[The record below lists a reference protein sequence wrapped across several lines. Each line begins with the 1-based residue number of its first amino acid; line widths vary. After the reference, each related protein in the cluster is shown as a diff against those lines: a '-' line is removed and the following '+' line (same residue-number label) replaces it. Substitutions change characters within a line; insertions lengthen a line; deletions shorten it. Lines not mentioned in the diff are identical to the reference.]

1 MLPCRDGAV
10 RRGEN
15 MKETSLIQPT
25 GVGERIRVLDFL
37 RGFSLF
43 GVLLVNMT
51 LFRTTLFDY
60 PRRMLDYA
68 DVTDQWVSLI
78 IQIFISGKFIS
89 VLSFL
94 FGLGFF
100 LFMER
105 AGGKGL
111 SVVPLYLRRL
121 FSLFVFGLLHL
132 VFIWNGDILHTYAL
146 AGLVL
151 LWLRNKSLQSLRR
164 WMVFFFVLSTI
175 MITLAAWIEVW
186 VQNLGEEIVQQQW
199 LMGKMAFD
207 TYAFG
212 TFFEITRFRVF
223 YELPNM
229 AISLLYTV
237 PFVLVLFLAGF
248 YAGRRNVF
256 RDIEGNLIFIRKV
269 WSVSGLSG
277 ILLTVFYVCIELEFL
292 LFAPLLTIVL
302 LEISKHISMILLSF
316 FYISSL
322 LLLLASQK
330 ISQTFLI
337 PLANMGRMALTNY
350 LLQSFICVSIF
361 YGFGL
366 GYLGRV
372 TLLEVLLLTLV
383 IYILQVVFS
392 NYWLKRYSFG
402 PMEWVW
408 RRITYKKIKAKNP
421 SLPLQSVNE
430 KRG

>member
-1 MLPCRDGAV
+1 
-10 RRGEN
+10 
-15 MKETSLIQPT
+15 MKEMVSIQPT

-68 DVTDQWVSLI
+68 DVTDQWISLI

-100 LFMER
+100 LFMAR
-105 AGGKGL
+105 AGEKGL
-111 SVVPLYLRRL
+111 SIVPLYLRRL
-121 FSLFVFGLLHL
+121 LSLFLFGLLHL

-151 LWLRNKSLQSLRR
+151 LWLRNKSLQSLQR
-164 WMVFFFVLSTI
+164 WMVFFFVLSTV
-175 MITLAAWIEVW
+175 MITLAAWIEFW
-186 VQNLGEEIVQQQW
+186 AQNMMGEELLQQQW

-212 TFFEITRFRVF
+212 TFFEITRFRLF

-256 RDIEGNLIFIRKV
+256 RDIEDNLTFIRKV
-269 WSVSGLSG
+269 WTVSGLTG
-277 ILLTVFYVCIELEFL
+277 FLLTVFYVCIELEIL
-292 LFAPLLTIVL
+292 LPGPALTIIL
-302 LEISKHISMILLSF
+302 LEVSKHISAILLSF

-322 LLLLASQK
+322 LLLLVSQRV
-330 ISQTFLI
+330 SHNLLT

-366 GYLGRV
+366 GYMGKV
-372 TLLEVLLLTLV
+372 SLLQVLLLTLG
-383 IYILQVVFS
+383 IYILQVLFS

-408 RRITYKKIKAKNP
+408 RRITYKKIEAKEP
-421 SLPLQSVNE
+421 SLPFDL
-430 KRG
+430 

>member
-1 MLPCRDGAV
+1 
-10 RRGEN
+10 
-15 MKETSLIQPT
+15 MKETSILQPT
-25 GVGERIRVLDFL
+25 GLGERIRVLDFL

-51 LFRTTLFDY
+51 LFKTTLFNY

-68 DVTDQWVSLI
+68 DVTDQWISLI

-100 LFMER
+100 LFAER
-105 AGGKGL
+105 AGEKGL

-121 FSLFVFGLLHL
+121 FSLFLFGLLHL

-146 AGLVL
+146 AGLAL
-151 LWLRNKSLQSLRR
+151 LWLRNKSMQSLRR

-175 MITLAAWIEVW
+175 MITLAAWIEFW
-186 VQNLGEEIVQQQW
+186 VLNMGEEILQQQR
-199 LMGKMAFD
+199 LMGKMALD

-212 TFFEITRFRVF
+212 TFFEISRFRVF
-223 YELPNM
+223 VELPNM

-256 RDIEGNLIFIRKV
+256 RDIEGNLIFIRSV
-269 WSVSGLSG
+269 WTVSGLIG
-277 ILLTVFYVCIELEFL
+277 ILLTVFYVCLELQIL
-292 LFAPLLTIVL
+292 LPGPALTIIL
-302 LEISKHISMILLSF
+302 LEVSKHISAIFLSF
-316 FYISSL
+316 FYMSSL
-322 LLLLASQK
+322 LLLLSSQK
-330 ISQTFLI
+330 ISHTLLA
-337 PLANMGRMALTNY
+337 PLANLGRMALTNY
-350 LLQSFICVSIF
+350 LLQSFICVFIF

-366 GYLGRV
+366 GYLGKV
-372 TLLEVLLLTLV
+372 SLSQVLLLTMV

-392 NYWLKRYSFG
+392 NYLLKRYSFG

-408 RRITYKKIKAKNP
+408 RRITYKK
-421 SLPLQSVNE
+421 
-430 KRG
+430 